1 MVRAQPQSGLA
12 HCPQVSG
19 HVVGIPAARQEAG
32 PSFRGINAAQSL
44 GLLGFARV
52 VCEGGGYFT
61 VFEGVR
67 VCLCMY
73 VPVRC
78 MCPCVSFPEVVW
90 GTPVPVGISAAA
102 ACQLLPPRRHKDT
115 FVCKRHA
122 RVYAVARSW
131 CARTLAYVGARRR
144 EGHLGRC
151 SRAHTKL
158 PT

>member
-12 HCPQVSG
+12 HCPQVLG

-32 PSFRGINAAQSL
+32 PSFRGTNAAQSL

-52 VCEGGGYFT
+52 VCEGAGYFT

-102 ACQLLPPRRHKDT
+102 ACQLLPPRR
-115 FVCKRHA
+115 
-122 RVYAVARSW
+122 SQ
-131 CARTLAYVGARRR
+131 
-144 EGHLGRC
+144 GHLCLQTPCTGLRC
-151 SRAHTKL
+151 GTQLVCTNTCIRGCA
-158 PT
+158 